1 MAQTKT
7 QFGYRSAP
15 RSGSGG
21 REAAEH
27 AVVVVGAGPVGLS
40 LAIDLAQRGQSVVL
54 LDDADRIG
62 EGSRAICFSK
72 RSLEF
77 WDRLGI
83 GQRMV
88 DKGVVWS
95 VGKIFHGDSQLY
107 QFNLLPEEGH
117 KRPAFIN
124 LQQFYAEA
132 YLVDRVEEL
141 PAIDLRWRNKVIG
154 LEQRNDHVRA
164 DDRDA
169 GWPLSAARRLSSS
182 PATAPVRRCGR
193 WSGAE
198 FAGQVFEDQFLI
210 ADVKM
215 TAEFPTERWFW
226 FDPPFHAGRSALL
239 HKQPDD
245 IWRIDLQLSRYA
257 DPAFE
262 KQPENVRPR
271 IARMLGHD
279 KFDFEWISLYKFQ
292 CRRMDRFIHG
302 RVIFAGDAAH
312 QVSPFG
318 ARGAN
323 SGLED
328 AENIAWKLDRVLRGT
343 SPEALLESYHTERSA
358 AADENIRESTRS
370 TDFMAPAS
378 HQEARLRKAV
388 LSLAKET
395 EFGKRMVNG
404 GRLSVPSIY
413 DTPLSTA
420 DGDAWR
426 GGPRP
431 GASMPDAPIAAPI
444 WPADVPDRSF
454 HRRGNAVHAAGVR
467 QWRGDRCAR
476 GRWPIRIGGEGG
488 FADRQGTGWRA
499 LRRRTR
505 HRLSAAARR
514 LCRRALPA
522 PDAGRRSTPR
532 WRAPP
537 AELRFCHDAVH
548 QLEFCQAGRCLPR
561 HRRGA
566 SRVERDA
573 KRRPRCRA
581 GAGARQSYR
590 RHRGAAMKPSRSPSG
605 GCSMPASSSNSSNNR
620 IHGLER
626 RKGLN

>member
-7 QFGYRSAP
+7 QFGYRRHPDQDRAAA
-15 RSGSGG
+15 
-21 REAAEH
+21 EIAEH

-40 LAIDLAQRGQSVVL
+40 LAIDLAQRGQAVVL

-95 VGKIFHGDSQLY
+95 VGKIFHGEQQLY

-132 YLVDRVEEL
+132 YLVDRVGEL
-141 PAIDLRWRNKVIG
+141 PAIDLRWRNKVTG
-154 LEQRNDHVRA
+154 LEPRNDSVLLTIQTPDGPYRLNA
-164 DDRDA
+164 QYVIACD
-169 GWPLSAARRLSSS
+169 GARSSLRQM
-182 PATAPVRRCGR
+182 V
-193 WSGAE
+193 GAE
-198 FAGQVFEDQFLI
+198 FSGQVFEDQFLI

-215 TAEFPTERWFW
+215 TAAFPTERWFW

-245 IWRIDLQLSRYA
+245 IWRIDLQLNRFA
-257 DPAFE
+257 DPALE
-262 KQPENVRPR
+262 KLPENVRPR

-292 CRRMDRFIHG
+292 CRRMNRFIHG

-328 AENIAWKLDRVLRGT
+328 AENLAWKLDRVLRGT
-343 SPEALLESYHTERSA
+343 SPEALLESYHIERSA

-370 TDFMAPAS
+370 TDFMAPNS

-388 LSLAKET
+388 LSLAKDT

-404 GRLSVPSIY
+404 GRLSTPSVY
-413 DTPLSTA
+413 ATPLSTA
-420 DGDAWR
+420 DSDSWR
-426 GGPRP
+426 SGPCP
-431 GASMPDAPIAAPI
+431 GTSMSDAPVAGARGEPEYLTDAFIGAGMQFTLLEFGNGAAPEL
-444 WPADVPDRSF
+444 PEGV
-454 HRRGNAVHAAGVR
+454 AA
-467 QWRGDRCAR
+467 
-476 GRWPIRIGGEGG
+476 IRVGGKDGLVDSAG
-488 FADRQGTGWRA
+488 
-499 LRRRTR
+499 L
-505 HRLSAAARR
+505 AAARYDAEPGTAYLLR
-514 LCRRALPA
+514 PDGYVAARFRHPTREGLDAALARA
-522 PDAGRRSTPR
+522 AGI
-532 WRAPP
+532 
-537 AELRFCHDAVH
+537 
-548 QLEFCQAGRCLPR
+548 
-561 HRRGA
+561 
-566 SRVERDA
+566 
-573 KRRPRCRA
+573 
-581 GAGARQSYR
+581 
-590 RHRGAAMKPSRSPSG
+590 
-605 GCSMPASSSNSSNNR
+605 N
-620 IHGLER
+620 
-626 RKGLN
+626 

>member
-1 MAQTKT
+1 MTQQSKA
-7 QFGYRSAP
+7 QFGYRRHPDQDRASADM
-15 RSGSGG
+15 
-21 REAAEH
+21 AEYP
-27 AVVVVGAGPVGLS
+27 VVVIGAGPVGLS
-40 LAIDLAQRGQSVVL
+40 LAIDLAQRGQAVVL

-77 WDRLGI
+77 WDRLGVAD
-83 GQRMV
+83 RMV

-95 VGKIFHGDSQLY
+95 VGRIFHGASLLY

-117 KRPAFIN
+117 KQPAFIN

-132 YLVDRVEEL
+132 YLVDRVQQL
-141 PAIDLRWRNKVIG
+141 AAIDLRWRNKAIG
-154 LEQRNDHVRA
+154 LEQRNDHAVLTIETPDGLYRMRA
-164 DDRDA
+164 NYVVACD
-169 GWPLSAARRLSSS
+169 GARSSL
-182 PATAPVRRCGR
+182 RRMV
-193 WSGAE
+193 GAE
-198 FAGQVFEDQFLI
+198 FAGKVFEDQFLI

-245 IWRIDLQLSRYA
+245 IWRIDLQLNPDA
-257 DPAFE
+257 DPVAE
-262 KQPENVRPR
+262 KLPENVRPR

-292 CRRMDRFIHG
+292 CRRMGKFIHG

-328 AENIAWKLDRVLRGT
+328 AENLAWKLDRVLRRS

-370 TDFMAPAS
+370 TDFMAPS
-378 HQEARLRKAV
+378 SRQEARLRQAV

-395 EFGKRMVNG
+395 EFGKRMING

-413 DTPLSTA
+413 ESPLLTA
-420 DGDAWR
+420 DRDAWR

-431 GASMPDAPIAAPI
+431 GASMLDAPI
-444 WPADVPDRSF
+444 
-454 HRRGNAVHAAGVR
+454 GAAGGKPAFLSDAFVR
-467 QWRGDRCAR
+467 AGSRFTLLEFSNGIGIDAPD
-476 GRWPIRIGGEGG
+476 GIGVIRIGGNDGL
-488 FADRQGTGWRA
+488 ADSAGLAGTRYDAEPGTA
-499 LRRRTR
+499 YLLRPDGYV
-505 HRLSAAARR
+505 AARFR
-514 LCRRALPA
+514 HPTRSALDAALARAI
-522 PDAGRRSTPR
+522 GI
-532 WRAPP
+532 
-537 AELRFCHDAVH
+537 
-548 QLEFCQAGRCLPR
+548 
-561 HRRGA
+561 
-566 SRVERDA
+566 
-573 KRRPRCRA
+573 
-581 GAGARQSYR
+581 
-590 RHRGAAMKPSRSPSG
+590 
-605 GCSMPASSSNSSNNR
+605 N
-620 IHGLER
+620 
-626 RKGLN
+626 

>member
-1 MAQTKT
+1 MAQAETQARNQTKT
-7 QFGYRSAP
+7 QFGYRRHADQD
-15 RSGSGG
+15 RTG
-21 REAAEH
+21 ADIAEH
-27 AVVVVGAGPVGLS
+27 RVIVVGAGPVGLS
-40 LAIDLAQRGQSVVL
+40 LAIDLAQRGQDVLL

-77 WDRLGI
+77 WDRLGV
-83 GQRMV
+83 GDRMV

-95 VGKIFHGDSQLY
+95 VGRIFHGDQQLY
-107 QFNLLPEEGH
+107 QFNLLPEQGH

-132 YLVDRVEEL
+132 YLVDRVEQL
-141 PAIDLRWRNKVIG
+141 PSISLRWRNKVVA
-154 LEQRNDHVRA
+154 LEQRNNGVALTIDTPDGPYQVRA
-164 DDRDA
+164 AYVIACD
-169 GWPLSAARRLSSS
+169 GARSSLRGM
-182 PATAPVRRCGR
+182 V
-193 WSGAE
+193 GAE
-198 FAGQVFEDQFLI
+198 FSGQVFEDQFLI

-245 IWRIDLQLSRYA
+245 IWRIDLQLNRYA
-257 DPAFE
+257 DPAIE

-279 KFDFEWISLYKFQ
+279 KFEFEWISLYKFQ

-328 AENIAWKLDRVLRGT
+328 AENLAWKLDRVLRGQ
-343 SPEALLESYHTERSA
+343 SPEILLESYHVERSA

-370 TDFMAPAS
+370 TDFMAPNS

-413 DTPLSTA
+413 ESPLSTP
-420 DGDAWR
+420 DGEDWR
-426 GGPRP
+426 GGPQP
-431 GASMPDAPIAAPI
+431 GTSMPDAPIAAQSGQPMFLTDAFI
-444 WPADVPDRSF
+444 
-454 HRRGNAVHAAGVR
+454 
-467 QWRGDRCAR
+467 
-476 GRWPIRIGGEGG
+476 
-488 FADRQGTGWRA
+488 RQGTRFTLLEFGNGASVAAPEGLGAIRICGQDGFVDRDGLA
-499 LRRRTR
+499 TARYDAEPGTAYLLRPDGYV
-505 HRLSAAARR
+505 AAR
-514 LCRRALPA
+514 
-522 PDAGRRSTPR
+522 
-532 WRAPP
+532 
-537 AELRFCHDAVH
+537 F
-548 QLEFCQAGRCLPR
+548 R
-561 HRRGA
+561 HPT
-566 SRVERDA
+566 RDA
-573 KRRPRCRA
+573 LEAALARA
-581 GAGARQSYR
+581 V
-590 RHRGAAMKPSRSPSG
+590 
-605 GCSMPASSSNSSNNR
+605 
-620 IHGLER
+620 
-626 RKGLN
+626 GLNGRPS

>member
-1 MAQTKT
+1 MAQQSKV
-7 QFGYRSAP
+7 QFGYRRHPDQDRA
-15 RSGSGG
+15 GA
-21 REAAEH
+21 EAAEYP
-27 AVVVVGAGPVGLS
+27 VVVIGAGPVGLS
-40 LAIDLAQRGQSVVL
+40 LAIDLAQRGQAVVL

-77 WDRLGI
+77 WDRLGVAD
-83 GQRMV
+83 RMV

-95 VGKIFHGDSQLY
+95 VGRIFHGASLLY

-132 YLVDRVEEL
+132 YLVDRVRQL
-141 PAIDLRWRNKVIG
+141 AAIDLRWRNKVIG
-154 LEQRNDHVRA
+154 LEQRNDHAVLTIETPDGPYRVRA
-164 DDRDA
+164 NYVVACD
-169 GWPLSAARRLSSS
+169 GARSSL
-182 PATAPVRRCGR
+182 RRMV
-193 WSGAE
+193 GAE
-198 FAGQVFEDQFLI
+198 FAGKVFEDQFLI

-245 IWRIDLQLSRYA
+245 IWRIDLQLNPDA
-257 DPAFE
+257 DPAVE
-262 KQPENVRPR
+262 KLPENVRPR

-292 CRRMDRFIHG
+292 CRRMEKFIHG

-328 AENIAWKLDRVLRGT
+328 AENLAWKLDRVLRES

-370 TDFMAPAS
+370 TDFMAPGS
-378 HQEARLRKAV
+378 RQEARLRQAV

-395 EFGKRMVNG
+395 EFGKRMING

-413 DTPLSTA
+413 ESPLLTA
-420 DGDAWR
+420 DCDAWR

-431 GASMPDAPIAAPI
+431 GASMLDAPIVAGSGKPAFLTEAFVRAGARFTLLEFSNGIDVDAPD
-444 WPADVPDRSF
+444 DV
-454 HRRGNAVHAAGVR
+454 GV
-467 QWRGDRCAR
+467 
-476 GRWPIRIGGEGG
+476 IRIGGNDG
-488 FADRQGTGWRA
+488 FSDSAGLAGTRYDAEPGTA
-499 LRRRTR
+499 YLLRPDGYV
-505 HRLSAAARR
+505 AAR
-514 LCRRALPA
+514 
-522 PDAGRRSTPR
+522 
-532 WRAPP
+532 
-537 AELRFCHDAVH
+537 F
-548 QLEFCQAGRCLPR
+548 R
-561 HRRGA
+561 HPTRGA
-566 SRVERDA
+566 LDSA
-573 KRRPRCRA
+573 LARA
-581 GAGARQSYR
+581 TGI
-590 RHRGAAMKPSRSPSG
+590 
-605 GCSMPASSSNSSNNR
+605 N
-620 IHGLER
+620 
-626 RKGLN
+626 